1 MTPAEKLLQSLGIDD
16 PREIDLEAI
25 AWHMGALVKRRP
37 LDGCEALIVGS
48 QRKAIISVNSSSIDT
63 RQRFSIAHEIGHWH
77 HHRGRMLFCD
87 GRDFGSPMS
96 PMSPEKQ
103 ADDFASDLIL
113 PNYLFMPMAR
123 TLKRLNLKTVRDIA
137 EQFRASLTATL
148 IKLVISDYFPIMLVC
163 HSQSGRKW
171 PCRPPSLQRFWYPK
185 EELDPE
191 SPAFELLF
199 RGGREDTIPR
209 KIGADAWFD
218 FRGAERYEIQ
228 EQSFCLPGNEIL
240 TLLILPDSAL
250 A

>member
-16 PREIDLEAI
+16 PKEIDLEAI

-37 LDGCEALIVGS
+37 LDGCEALIVGN
-48 QRKAIISVNSSSIDT
+48 QRKAIISVNSLSIET

-77 HHRGRMLFCD
+77 HHRGRILFCE
-87 GRDFGSPMS
+87 GRDFGSPTS
-96 PMSPEKQ
+96 PISPEKQ

-113 PNYLFMPMAR
+113 PNYIFLPIIR
-123 TLKRLNLKTVRDIA
+123 KIKRLNLKIVRDIA
-137 EQFRASLTATL
+137 GQFRASLTATL
-148 IKLVISDYFPIMLVC
+148 IKLVMSDYFPIMLVC

-171 PCRPPSLQRFWYPK
+171 PCRPPSLQRFWFPR

-191 SPAFELLF
+191 SPAFDLLF

-218 FRGAERYEIQ
+218 FRGAERYEVH
-228 EQSFCLPGNEIL
+228 EQSFSLPGNEIL
-240 TLLILPDSAL
+240 TLLILPDSAMG
-250 A
+250 

>member
-16 PREIDLEAI
+16 PKEIDLEAI

-37 LDGCEALIVGS
+37 LDGCEALIVGN
-48 QRKAIISVNSSSIDT
+48 QRKAIISVNSSSIET

-77 HHRGRMLFCD
+77 HHRGRMLLCD
-87 GRDFGSPMS
+87 GRDFGSPTS

-113 PNYLFMPMAR
+113 PNYLFLPIAR
-123 TLKRLNLKTVRDIA
+123 KLKRLNLKAGRDIA
-137 EQFRASLTATL
+137 ELFRASLTATL
-148 IKLVISDYFPIMLVC
+148 IKLVKSDYFPIMLVC

-191 SPAFELLF
+191 SPAFDLLF
-199 RGGREDTIPR
+199 RGGREDGIPR

-218 FRGAERYEIQ
+218 FRGAERYQIQ
-228 EQSFCLPGNEIL
+228 EQSFSLPSNEIL
-240 TLLILPDSAL
+240 TLLVLPDSAME
-250 A
+250 

>member
-48 QRKAIISVNSSSIDT
+48 QRKAIISVNSLSIET

-77 HHRGRMLFCD
+77 HHRGQMLFCE
-87 GRDFGSPMS
+87 GRDFGSPTS
-96 PMSPEKQ
+96 PLSPEKQ

-113 PNYLFMPMAR
+113 PNYLFMPTAR
-123 TLKRLNLKTVRDIA
+123 KLKRLNLKTVREIA

-148 IKLVISDYFPIMLVC
+148 IKLVMSDYFPIMLVC

-185 EELDPE
+185 EELDHE
-191 SPAFELLF
+191 SPAFDLLF

-209 KIGADAWFD
+209 KIGAEAWFD

-228 EQSFCLPGNEIL
+228 EQSFTLPGNEIL